1 MRRRGSSIYER
12 GGKLNQN
19 KLREVCEWLSDLSK
33 RDEKPEEQILEEA
46 IRAVPPNI
54 QESQRGDALREI
66 LRDQRYPR
74 YQKRKKEFDA
84 KVKKSGFPA
93 KIQIHPHP
101 WFEEEG
107 FEIRGKVTSEEEK
120 DQLIRALQ
128 KMTVRDDT

>member
-1 MRRRGSSIYER
+1 MKANPLQILLPYR
-12 GGKLNQN
+12 LNQN
-19 KLREVCEWLSDLSK
+19 KQREVFEWLTDLSK
-33 RDEKPEEQILEEA
+33 RDGRPVEEILDTA
-46 IRAVPPNI
+46 IKLIPSNI
-54 QESQRGDALREI
+54 QEAKRGDALREI